1 MNKNLIAL
9 AIIASSALFAGS
21 ASATCVMGCEN
32 VGNNGGLADI
42 GFSGHSSFE
51 GTTGANSMS
60 SGQGNLKNESQNFT
74 FGEQSATMKTDVVG
88 STGLPGSGCSGTCQ
102 DNHGKTEFN
111 YTGTAGA
118 GAMHNSESNTGY
130 GAANSYTGVGGNA
143 NFNFQL
149 H

>member
-1 MNKNLIAL
+1 MKKNLITL
-9 AIIASSALFAGS
+9 AAVASFAFFASS

-32 VGNNGGLADI
+32 LGNGGLADI

-51 GTTGANSMS
+51 GTTGANSLS

-74 FGEQSATMKTDVVG
+74 FGEQSANTTVDITRT
-88 STGLPGSGCSGTCQ
+88 TGLPGSGCSGACQ
-102 DNHGKTEFN
+102 ENMGKVNFD
-111 YTGTAGA
+111 YSGTAGA
-118 GAMHNSESNTGY
+118 GAMQNSASSTGY
-130 GAANSYTGVGGNA
+130 GTANSYTGVGGNA